1 MVMLVRYLIGSI
13 ALIERPNVYPQFFGD
28 VLILEGWSSRVAL
41 EGVQEET
48 GWVRAI
54 QGID

>member
-13 ALIERPNVYPQFFGD
+13 ALIERPNVYSQFFGD
-28 VLILEGWSSRVAL
+28 VLILEARSSRIVL

-48 GWVRAI
+48 GRVCAI

>member
-1 MVMLVRYLIGSI
+1 MAVLVRYLIDSI

-28 VLILEGWSSRVAL
+28 VLILEARSSRVIL

-48 GWVRAI
+48 GWVRAV
-54 QGID
+54 QSID